1 MGGVGVLGIFVYIFP
16 CLRNLKKLK
25 KIKMKS
31 YKDQLTRPPLTQ
43 LEARTLAQN
52 TLTRLEVAEANLL
65 RLEKVLN
72 YAYSFATPEEKEE
85 MERLLSETD
94 K

>member
-1 MGGVGVLGIFVYIFP
+1 
-16 CLRNLKKLK
+16 
-25 KIKMKS
+25 MKS